1 MVIPMKRESRER
13 DQAILNRAI
22 VKLALAAVKVG
33 VTPDGLIELLNSGMT
48 VAQLLDYINNA
59 CAQALNSPADA
70 RGQPTPVLRISNSL
84 ITLFRKGSSLRY
96 RG

>member
-48 VAQLLDYINNA
+48 VAQLLDYIMA
-59 CAQALNSPADA
+59 KQAGRSVEN
-70 RGQPTPVLRISNSL
+70 
-84 ITLFRKGSSLRY
+84 
-96 RG
+96 